1 VQRAGGLGVVFL
13 NSNDAVDLHLPSLL
27 PYRHQLGLQPTHC
40 AVARTHA
47 HIGAMC
53 AWPRVSVRFSSIR
66 SIVMHGQE
74 HTRRNVGNITLGQR
88 RLD

>member
-53 AWPRVSVRFSSIR
+53 A
-66 SIVMHGQE
+66 
-74 HTRRNVGNITLGQR
+74 LAACQR
-88 RLD
+88 ALQLD